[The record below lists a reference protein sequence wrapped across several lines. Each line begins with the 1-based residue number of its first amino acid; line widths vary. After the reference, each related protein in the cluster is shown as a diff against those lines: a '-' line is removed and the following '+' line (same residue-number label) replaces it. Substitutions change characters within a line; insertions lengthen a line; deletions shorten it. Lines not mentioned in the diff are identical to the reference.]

1 MGLFARMGDAA
12 KSVAKDVSGVSAV
25 QSLTSGGAPK
35 SDLRAFAEQRG
46 LAFYG
51 SDAPAGY
58 KDAVGFDDV
67 YNTVEGV
74 LPGGR
79 HGLALHQHHLE
90 DDSHGFE
97 HRNRVWHQITRV
109 IVPVPAG
116 IGSIQRMKVR
126 AYEFIRDP
134 EVGWAQVP
142 PDRYGIEGRQL
153 YFGANAD
160 RPAID
165 AVLHAAAP
173 WLADAESTGPFD
185 DEDLA
190 FSFGFL
196 RLATRGYLEG
206 PALDAA
212 CEAACAIANALEEAS
227 IALRPARPFTEMLD
241 GPCWVDVEE
250 GRAPQPANPVAIT
263 GSQGLESAP
272 SQPWLAM
279 WQVLARSMPS
289 MNVVEDSLQFHRA
302 FPWLPAPGQA
312 VFVFA
317 GTLPGSEIDG
327 RFALL
332 TDSAH
337 DGGKM
342 AGLFHRNSGVNV
354 VMMRARDGARTQ
366 EPFERDGDLQAAIR
380 EGVVSIWLPRTDP
393 VGDPTSGVND
403 FMAAALALARSRSW
417 VE

>member
-1 MGLFARMGDAA
+1 MGMFAKMGDAA
-12 KSVAKDVSGVSAV
+12 KNVAKDVSGVSLV
-25 QSLTSGGAPK
+25 QALATGGPPRH
-35 SDLRAFAEQRG
+35 DLRAYAEQRG
-46 LAFYG
+46 LAHLG

-58 KDAVGFDDV
+58 KDAVGFDQV

-79 HGLALHQHHLE
+79 YGLALHQYYEEQDGRGL
-90 DDSHGFE
+90 E
-97 HRNRVWHQITRV
+97 HRNYVKHQITRV
-109 IVPVPAG
+109 VVPASAG
-116 IGSIQRMKVR
+116 IGSIQRVKVR
-126 AYEFIRDP
+126 AYDLRDP

-142 PDRYGIEGRQL
+142 PDRYAITGRHL

-160 RPAID
+160 RAAID

-173 WLADAESTGPFD
+173 WLASAESTGPFD

-190 FSFGFL
+190 FSYGTL
-196 RLATRGYLEG
+196 RLATKGYLEG
-206 PALDAA
+206 SELDAA
-212 CEAACAIANALEEAS
+212 CQAACAIANALEEAS
-227 IALRPARPFTEMLD
+227 LALRPARPFTEMLD
-241 GPCWVDVEE
+241 GPCWAAVEE
-250 GRAPQPANPVAIT
+250 GRAPQPANPVAIA
-263 GSQGLESAP
+263 GSQGLESTP

-279 WQVLARSMPS
+279 WQVLVRSMPS
-289 MNVVEDSLQFHRA
+289 MNVIEDSLQFHRA

-317 GTLPGSEIDG
+317 GKLPGSEIDG

-354 VMMRARDGARTQ
+354 VMMRTKDGARTQ
-366 EPFERDGDLQAAIR
+366 EPHEQGADLRAAIR
-380 EGVVSIWLPRTDP
+380 EGVVSIWRARTDP
-393 VGDPTSGVND
+393 VGDPTSGADD
-403 FMAAALALARSRSW
+403 FVAAALALARSRSW
-417 VE
+417 IE

>member
-1 MGLFARMGDAA
+1 MGDAA

-35 SDLRAFAEQRG
+35 QDLRAFAEQRG
-46 LAFYG
+46 LTFHG

-58 KDAVGFDDV
+58 KDSVGFDDV

-79 HGLALHQHHLE
+79 YGLALHQHYLE

-109 IVPVPAG
+109 IVPVSAG

-126 AYEFIRDP
+126 AYELRDP

-142 PDRYGIEGRQL
+142 PDRYGITGRQL

-173 WLADAESTGPFD
+173 WLAVAESTGPFD

-190 FSFGFL
+190 FSYGSL
-196 RLATRGYLEG
+196 RLATRGYLDDA
-206 PALDAA
+206 ALDAA
-212 CEAACAIANALEEAS
+212 CEAACAIANALEAAS
-227 IALRPARPFTEMLD
+227 LGLHPARPFTEMLD
-241 GPCWVDVEE
+241 GPCWAAVEE
-250 GRAPQPANPVAIT
+250 GRAAQPVNPVAVA
-263 GSQGLESAP
+263 GSQGMESAP
-272 SQPWLAM
+272 SPPWVARWQELA
-279 WQVLARSMPS
+279 QSMPS

-317 GTLPGSEIDG
+317 GTLPGSEIKG

-354 VMMRARDGARTQ
+354 VMMRAKDGARAQ
-366 EPFERDGDLQAAIR
+366 EPYEQGADLQAAIR
-380 EGVVSIWLPRTDP
+380 DGVVSIWRGRTDP
-393 VGDPTSGVND
+393 QGDPTSGVND
-403 FMAAALALARSRSW
+403 FVAAALALARARSW

>member
-35 SDLRAFAEQRG
+35 GDLRAFAEQRG
-46 LAFYG
+46 LAFHG

-58 KDAVGFDDV
+58 QDSVGFDDV

-79 HGLALHQHHLE
+79 YGLAVHQHYLE
-90 DDSHGFE
+90 SDGRGFE
-97 HRNRVWHQITRV
+97 HRERVWHQITRV
-109 IVPVPAG
+109 IVPVSAG

-126 AYEFIRDP
+126 AYDLSDP

-142 PDRYGIEGRQL
+142 PDRYGITGRHL

-173 WLADAESTGPFD
+173 WLAVAESTGPFD

-190 FSFGFL
+190 FSYGCL
-196 RLATRGYLEG
+196 RVATQGYLDDT
-206 PALDAA
+206 ALDAA
-212 CEAACAIANALEEAS
+212 CEAACAVANALEEAS
-227 IALRPARPFTEMLD
+227 VALRPARPFTEMLD
-241 GPCWVDVEE
+241 GPCWVNIEE
-250 GRAPQPANPVAIT
+250 GRAPQPANPVAVA

-279 WQVLARSMPS
+279 WQVLAQSMPS

-317 GTLPGSEIDG
+317 GTLPGSEIAG

-337 DGGKM
+337 DGGKV

-354 VMMRARDGARTQ
+354 VMMRAKDGARTQ
-366 EPFERDGDLQAAIR
+366 DPYEQGADLQAAIK
-380 EGVVSIWLPRTDP
+380 EGVVSIWRARTDP
-393 VGDPTSGVND
+393 QGDPTSGMND
-403 FMAAALALARSRSW
+403 FIAAAVALARSRSW

>member
-1 MGLFARMGDAA
+1 MGLFGKMGDAA
-12 KSVAKDVSGVSAV
+12 KVVAKEVSGVSGV
-25 QSLTSGGAPK
+25 QAMLSSGPPK
-35 SDLRAFAEQRG
+35 GDLRAFAEQRG
-46 LAFYG
+46 LAHHG
-51 SDAPAGY
+51 SDPPAGF
-58 KDAVGFDDV
+58 KDSVGFDDV
-67 YNTVEGV
+67 FNTVEGV

-79 HGLALHQHHLE
+79 YGLALHQRYLE
-90 DDSHGFE
+90 SDGRGLE

-109 IVPVPAG
+109 IVPVSAG

-126 AYEFIRDP
+126 AYDLSDP

-142 PDRYGIEGRQL
+142 PDRYGITGRHL

-173 WLADAESTGPFD
+173 WLAVAESTGPFD

-190 FSFGFL
+190 FSYGCL
-196 RLATRGYLEG
+196 RVATKGYLDDT
-206 PALDAA
+206 ALDSA
-212 CEAACAIANALEEAS
+212 CEAACAVANALEEAS
-227 IALRPARPFTEMLD
+227 VALRPARPFTEMLD
-241 GPCWVDVEE
+241 GPCWVNIEE
-250 GRAPQPANPVAIT
+250 GRAPQPANPVAIA

-279 WQVLARSMPS
+279 WQVLAQSMPS

-317 GTLPGSEIDG
+317 GTLPGSEIPG

-337 DGGKM
+337 DGGKV

-354 VMMRARDGARTQ
+354 VMMRARDGGRTQ
-366 EPFERDGDLQAAIR
+366 EPYEQDGDLQAAIR
-380 EGVVSIWLPRTDP
+380 EGVVSIWRSRTDP

-417 VE
+417 IE